1 MEKSPIRV
9 LHIIQGKHFGGAE
22 QVVLT
27 LVKSFDRDVAASVL
41 CLSQGLLCEKLS
53 EANVPHFLIPMRSR
67 KDVLIPLLKTIML
80 VRRKHIDIIHTHTV
94 RSNLIGRPAAFF
106 TGRKCITHLHS
117 PIRRDFADFRRGRRN
132 ELIDSFTRPITN
144 RHIAVSHSLREEMIR
159 GGVPSFK
166 IVTIHNA
173 LDLESLRA
181 SQTGNLEKESIKK
194 EYDIPQDAFVLVL
207 VALLRPRKGVEVIIK
222 AMKSVLKHIPNVY
235 LLIVGSDDISE
246 SPGYGN
252 GLRKLSRELGIESH
266 VFFTGFQKDV
276 PVILKQCDLMVL
288 PSLFGEGFP
297 MVIPEAMATG
307 VPVIASRIEGIPEII
322 EDGVNGFLV
331 DPGDSEQLS
340 NKIVKVLKNPILLE
354 NVRKE
359 GFKKAM
365 NEMDGLTQAQSVE
378 QVYKE
383 VLAN

>member
-1 MEKSPIRV
+1 MKKTPIRV

-41 CLSQGLLCEKLS
+41 CLSQGLLFEKLS
-53 EANVPHFLIPMRSR
+53 EADVPHFLIPMRSR

-80 VRRKHIDIIHTHTV
+80 VKKKHIDIIHTHTV
-94 RSNLIGRPAAFF
+94 RSNLIGRLAAFF
-106 TGRKCITHLHS
+106 TGRKCVTHLHS

-159 GGVPSFK
+159 GGLPSFK

-181 SQTGNLEKESIKK
+181 LQTGNLETKTIKK
-194 EYDIPQDAFVLVL
+194 GYDIPQDAFVLVL

-222 AMKSVLKHIPNVY
+222 AMESVLKRIPDVY
-235 LLIVGSDDISE
+235 LFIVGNDDISE

-252 GLRKLSRELGIESH
+252 GLRKLSIELGVESH
-266 VFFTGFQKDV
+266 VLFTGFQEDV
-276 PVILKQCDLMVL
+276 PAILKECDLMVL

-297 MVIPEAMATG
+297 MVIPEAMVMG
-307 VPVIASRIEGIPEII
+307 VPVIASRIEGIPELI
-322 EDGVNGFLV
+322 EDNVNGFLV
-331 DPGDSEQLS
+331 DPGNSEQLS
-340 NKIVKVLKNPILLE
+340 KKIVKVLENPILLE

-359 GFKKAM
+359 ALKKAM
-365 NEMDGLTQAQSVE
+365 NEMDGLTQAQHVE
-378 QVYKE
+378 QVYTE
-383 VLAN
+383 VLAV